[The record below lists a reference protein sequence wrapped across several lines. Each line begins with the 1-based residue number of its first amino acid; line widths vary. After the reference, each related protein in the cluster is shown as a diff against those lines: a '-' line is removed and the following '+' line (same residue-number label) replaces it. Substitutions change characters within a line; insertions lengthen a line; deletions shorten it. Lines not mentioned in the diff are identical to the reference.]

1 MHESV
6 HHLYSHYIQLLQ
18 IKENKSN
25 NSKKKFNCATL
36 I

>member
-1 MHESV
+1 MYEPV

-18 IKENKSN
+18 IKKKKSN